1 MPGPQAAQILQM
13 SHPVTEES
21 AKCPVI
27 ARGGKGTGR
36 SSVELTGA
44 LCMYAAVD
52 VDAIDVEV
60 PYDMNFFV
68 SQVCRFNA
76 LFNSRPFVS
85 DTSLKR
91 IDREGLG
98 KRRKGTRQ
106 QHI

>member
-21 AKCPVI
+21 GKCPVI

-68 SQVCRFNA
+68 SQVCGFNA
-76 LFNSRPFVS
+76 LFNSSLGLIFPRGQSVS
-85 DTSLKR
+85 GHVIHVKM
-91 IDREGLG
+91 
-98 KRRKGTRQ
+98 
-106 QHI
+106 